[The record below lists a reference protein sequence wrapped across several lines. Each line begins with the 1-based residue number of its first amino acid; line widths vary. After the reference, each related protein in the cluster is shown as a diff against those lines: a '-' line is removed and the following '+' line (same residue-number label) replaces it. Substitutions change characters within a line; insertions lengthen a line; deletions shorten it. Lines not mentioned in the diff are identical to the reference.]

1 MKKTTFL
8 TFCFLAIFGYYK
20 GNAQG
25 CSDAGVCTLN
35 AFKPSSETN
44 TNNHLKI
51 GYTNGLADYDI
62 SVNGAYLEYGR
73 HFGEKFGVDAK
84 LAALGQSGNGI
95 SVFGLSDIYL
105 NSSYRHSETTG
116 FTVGFKIPLNKAD
129 RRQNG
134 IGLPMDY
141 QSSLGTFDLLLGVS
155 HRIGKLQAVVGY
167 QQPLTQ
173 NDNVF
178 VPEAFPADS
187 KLREIP
193 STFQFERAGDVLL
206 RLSYPIDF
214 GKKLRITP
222 SILPIYHISTDKY
235 SVGSVQQEIEGSKGF
250 TLNGNV
256 FVDYQLGEKGTLQLS
271 IASPFVVRDVRPD
284 GLTRGYVVGLEYG
297 VRF

>member
-1 MKKTTFL
+1 MKKITFL
-8 TFCFLAIFGYYK
+8 PFLLFAIFGYQK
-20 GNAQG
+20 AAAQG

-35 AFKPSSETN
+35 AFKPSSETD
-44 TNNHLKI
+44 TDNHLKL
-51 GYTNGLADYDI
+51 GYSNGLADYDV

-73 HFGEKFGVDAK
+73 RFGEKFGVDAK

-95 SVFGLSDIYL
+95 SVFGLSDVYL
-105 NSSYRHSETTG
+105 NANYRYSETTA
-116 FTVGFKIPLNKAD
+116 FTLGFKIPLNKAD

-141 QSSLGTFDLLLGVS
+141 QSSLGTLDLILGVS
-155 HRIGKLQAVVGY
+155 HHIGKLQAVVGY

-206 RLSYPIDF
+206 RLSYPINL
-214 GKKLRITP
+214 GEKLRITP
-222 SILPIYHISTDKY
+222 SVLPIYHVANDKY
-235 SVGSVQQEIEGSKGF
+235 NVGSVQQEIEGSKGF

-284 GLTRGYVVGLEYG
+284 GLTRGYVVGIEYG

>member
-1 MKKTTFL
+1 MKKITILPFL
-8 TFCFLAIFGYYK
+8 LIAIFAQ
-20 GNAQG
+20 NQATAQG

-35 AFKPSSETN
+35 AFKPGSETD
-44 TNNHLKI
+44 TDNHLKL

-73 HFGEKFGVDAK
+73 RFGEKFGVDAK

-95 SVFGLSDIYL
+95 SVFGMSDMYL
-105 NSSYRHSETTG
+105 NANYRYSETTG
-116 FTVGFKIPLNKAD
+116 FTMGFKIPFNKAD

-141 QSSLGTFDLLLGVS
+141 QSSLGTLDLILGVS
-155 HRIGKLQAVVGY
+155 HHIGKLQAVVGY

-178 VPEAFPADS
+178 VPEAFSADS

-193 STFQFERAGDVLL
+193 STYLFKRAGDVLL
-206 RLSYPIDF
+206 RLSYPINL
-214 GKKLRITP
+214 GEKLRITP
-222 SILPIYHISTDKY
+222 SILPIYHVSNDKFN
-235 SVGSVQQEIEGSKGF
+235 VQSVQKEIEGSKGF

-256 FVDYQLGEKGTLQLS
+256 YVDYQLGEKGNLQLS
-271 IASPFVVRDVRPD
+271 LASPFVVRDVRPD
-284 GLTRGYVVGLEYG
+284 GLTRGYVLGIEYG